1 MKRLIPLLALGIFL
15 HGCNINPV
23 SNSPA
28 YLSGIASYSTSTVI
42 ESKGKNYQIIFSPK
56 IAQMPLNQYFDMD
69 VQIKS
74 AMGQILKFPIKLSI
88 DAGMAA
94 HNHGMNSKPMIESLG
109 QGKYKVSGLL
119 FHMAGE
125 WFLEFSIQRGITFDK
140 TKITLEV
147 ST

>member
-1 MKRLIPLLALGIFL
+1 MKRLIPLLALGIVL
-15 HGCNINPV
+15 HGCNINSV
-23 SNSPA
+23 SNSPT
-28 YLSGIASYSTSTVI
+28 YLSDISSYSTVI

-56 IAQMPLNQYFDMD
+56 TTQIPLNQYFDMD

-74 AMGQILKFPIKLSI
+74 AMGQTLKFPIKLSI

-109 QGKYKVSGLL
+109 QGKYKISGLL
-119 FHMAGE
+119 FHMSGK
-125 WFLEFSIQRGITFDK
+125 WFFEFSVQRGVIFDK

>member
-1 MKRLIPLLALGIFL
+1 MKRLILLLALGIFL

-23 SNSPA
+23 FDNPA
-28 YLSGIASYSTSTVI
+28 YLSGISSYSTVI

-56 IAQMPLNQYFDMD
+56 KGQMPLNQYFDMD

-125 WFLEFSIQRGITFDK
+125 WFLEFSIQRGVIFDK

>member
-1 MKRLIPLLALGIFL
+1 MKKLIPLLALGIVL

-23 SNSPA
+23 SNSSA
-28 YLSGIASYSTSTVI
+28 YLLGIPSYSTVI

-56 IAQMPLNQYFDMD
+56 TAQIPLNQYFDMD

-74 AMGQILKFPIKLSI
+74 AMGQTLKFPIKLSI

-109 QGKYKVSGLL
+109 QGKYKVKGLL
-119 FHMAGE
+119 FHMSGE
-125 WFLEFSIQRGITFDK
+125 WFLEFSIQRGVTFDK